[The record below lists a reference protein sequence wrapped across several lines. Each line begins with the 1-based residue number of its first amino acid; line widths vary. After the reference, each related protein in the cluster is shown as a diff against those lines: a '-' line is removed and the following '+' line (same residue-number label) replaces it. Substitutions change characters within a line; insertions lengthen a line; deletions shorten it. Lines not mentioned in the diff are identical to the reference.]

1 MLAYADDVV
10 LVVGTGKELKST
22 TIEKKLESWLKEK
35 KLQLNREKSDC
46 RQGKEVK
53 EGGRVKLRRGEYKR
67 NKRVQILIMLK
78 TGRAVEQGS
87 NGESV
92 GNWEKGI

>member
-1 MLAYADDVV
+1 MHVLAYADDIV
-10 LVVGTGKELKST
+10 LLVGTEKELKST

-53 EGGRVKLRRGEYKR
+53 EGGSMKLSIKEIKEYKY
-67 NKRVQILIMLK
+67 LLC
-78 TGRAVEQGS
+78 
-87 NGESV
+87 
-92 GNWEKGI
+92 